1 MNWKTY
7 GFKRNWK
14 KKKVG
19 NTFDNNIVMNLRK
32 LLDPGAEG

>member
-19 NTFDNNIVMNLRK
+19 NTFDNNIVMNLHK